1 MRSIN
6 KKKRLVATSVKDSL
20 IFTQLKIQKQKMNLV
35 VSNFINFIRISLK
48 TNVILIYF

>member
-6 KKKRLVATSVKDSL
+6 KIKRLMATSVIDSL
-20 IFTQLKIQKQKMNLV
+20 IFTQLKIQKHKIILI
-35 VSNFINFIRISLK
+35 VSNFINFIRINLK